1 MVGGSIDLAGL
12 QNFNAVRGAD
22 VLPRERDVQKAA
34 HAVVR
39 KWWRS
44 FGYNSTLAA
53 VQARLCEVNY
63 CL

>member
-53 VQARLCEVNY
+53 V
-63 CL
+63 